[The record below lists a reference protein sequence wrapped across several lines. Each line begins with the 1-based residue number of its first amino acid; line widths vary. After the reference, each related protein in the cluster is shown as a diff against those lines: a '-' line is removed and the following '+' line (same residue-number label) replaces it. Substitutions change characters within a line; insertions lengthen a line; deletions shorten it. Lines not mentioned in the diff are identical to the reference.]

1 MSDKSIVD
9 EIKALSAYFREAP
22 YGQYRNGKYMPPNY
36 MEYSLKVDSL
46 INSLQLLKE
55 KSDMVS
61 INEIDV
67 ICSLRD
73 NQLARGIADINK
85 RRKEFEKKLCDDELL
100 SISRSIDMVINKFVD
115 NK

>member
-9 EIKALSAYFREAP
+9 EIKTLSAYFREAP

-36 MEYSLKVDSL
+36 MEYSRKIDYL
-46 INSLQLLKE
+46 IYLLQLLKQ
-55 KSDMVS
+55 KSDIVS
-61 INEIDV
+61 INEIDT

-73 NQLARGIADINK
+73 NQLARGIADISN
-85 RRKEFEKKLCDDELL
+85 RRKEFDKNHCDDELL